1 MNEDFSDDFL
11 KLKKDV
17 REIADA
23 LDQLQ
28 YSFTKKTGSSS
39 NSVKGIVEGI
49 INGSSVLNQDV
60 FGDGSDGDVI
70 ISADTSLTRDMY
82 YDDLTVNT
90 TKTLTTNGFKVFVK
104 GTLNTI
110 GTGKI
115 ASNGNA
121 GGNGATATSDPGGA
135 GGAAGTIAYSTGTL
149 PIPLV
154 GKGGGAGGAATGG
167 VNNGVVGVAGT
178 NQAKALGNTD
188 AVAGGR
194 GADSNGTGGA
204 GGAAG
209 TKTGSI
215 LSTPR
220 SLIAAY
226 NLFDLSSGTITQF
239 GVAPSGGGGGGGGYT
254 ATNSGGGAGGG
265 GSGSSGGVVW
275 IAARFVANITAQAIG
290 GDGGAGGSADY
301 VGVDGGG
308 GGGGA
313 GGNGGAIIFLYSK
326 LTASSLS
333 VAGGAGGA
341 GGTGNVAGTAGT
353 AGNVGVTISLQ
364 I

>member
-110 GTGKI
+110 DTGKI

-121 GGNGATATSDPGGA
+121 GTVGGVGSEGGGA
-135 GGAAGTIAYSTGTL
+135 GTGGEGGAVAYSTGTL
-149 PIPLV
+149 PIPLA
-154 GKGGGAGGAATGG
+154 GRAGGNAQ
-167 VNNGVVGVAGT
+167 VNNVGLPGTAGV

-188 AVAGGR
+188 AVAGGA
-194 GADSNGTGGA
+194 GATIGANAGGA